1 MFGEKNMQPGE
12 EKHIFERGCLRAG
25 EEWIES
31 NLVPVAAVKVGIM
44 ILQVPTKYRSTNL
57 LCARLLH
64 LNNFASASKLS
75 TTKAYF
81 NQFQTLKHQTQA
93 IFFLILHVVCL
104 VAFHIFL

>member
-93 IFFLILHVVCL
+93 IFF
-104 VAFHIFL
+104 